1 MGNYFQSNLPIT
13 RVFLVFAS
21 KMIKNK
27 TLKSLAIKMV
37 TTYGVLHGLHSG
49 VVQNEVLMDDLFNSD
64 V

>member
-1 MGNYFQSNLPIT
+1 MGNYYQSNLPIT
-13 RVFLVFAS
+13 RVLLVFAS

-27 TLKSLAIKMV
+27 TLKSLAITMV

>member
-1 MGNYFQSNLPIT
+1 MGNYYQSNLPIT
-13 RVFLVFAS
+13 RVLLVFPS

-27 TLKSLAIKMV
+27 TLKSLAITMV
-37 TTYGVLHGLHSG
+37 TTYGVLYGLHSG